1 MKVVNIG
8 LNVLFGSLS
17 VLCLSM
23 LGYAVCTIIINVI

>member
-17 VLCLSM
+17 VLCLS
-23 LGYAVCTIIINVI
+23 GIAYAVGVVIINLV